1 MPQSGQVPLR
11 RIAIQTVSLSFFR
24 FPPGF
29 SQIWAF
35 AMMGLARPQ
44 MRRVDRIGF
53 WKLCGSGTGEGFT
66 PLPNTGVYSILATWP
81 DEETARRQ
89 TSNARIFRRYMD
101 RAAECWTVFLTPVSS
116 RGAWSGVHPFDPA
129 EQPIQGPIA
138 ALTRAT
144 LRPLAALRFWQRV
157 PDISAVIGSDRNV
170 LFKIGIGE
178 VPLMHQ
184 ITFSIWP
191 DTSSMADF
199 ARADGP
205 HARAIR
211 AVREGNWF
219 REELYAR
226 FHVLGESGT
235 WQGSSPL
242 ADVGAAA

>member
-1 MPQSGQVPLR
+1 
-11 RIAIQTVSLSFFR
+11 
-24 FPPGF
+24 
-29 SQIWAF
+29 
-35 AMMGLARPQ
+35 MMGLARSQ
-44 MRRVDRIGF
+44 MRRLDGVGF

-66 PLPNTGVYSILATWP
+66 PIPNTAVYSILATWP

-89 TSNARIFRRYMD
+89 TRSAPVFLRYLK
-101 RAAECWTVFLTPVSS
+101 RASECWTVFLAPISA
-116 RGAWSGVHPFDPA
+116 RGEWSGVCPFQTTDHTD
-129 EQPIQGPIA
+129 QGPVA

-144 LRPLAALRFWQRV
+144 IRPLKALKFWRRV
-157 PDISAVIGSDRNV
+157 PDISSVIGADGNV
-170 LFKIGIGE
+170 IFKIGIGE

-191 DTSSMADF
+191 DTRAMADF

-219 REELYAR
+219 SEELYAR
-226 FHVLGESGT
+226 FRVLGDSGT

-242 ADVGAAA
+242 TQSEAAA